1 VKSLSK
7 GRRDRHEIIA
17 EILKSAWNGA
27 VKTHILY
34 HAKLSYSQVQL
45 YLPKLVEEGLLE
57 CLKVKERKRT
67 KLIFK
72 TTNEGK
78 HFVENFELLKKL

>member
-1 VKSLSK
+1 LSK

-34 HAKLSYSQVQL
+34 HAKLSYSQTQW

-57 CLKVKERKRT
+57 CLTVKGRKRPKQT
-67 KLIFK
+67 FK
-72 TTNEGK
+72 TTQKGK